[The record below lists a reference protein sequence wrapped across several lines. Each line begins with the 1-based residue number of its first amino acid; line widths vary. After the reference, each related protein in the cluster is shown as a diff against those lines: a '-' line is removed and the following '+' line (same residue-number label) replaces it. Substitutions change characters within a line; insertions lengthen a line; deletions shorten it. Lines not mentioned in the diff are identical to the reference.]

1 MIRYLVPNLIAGKMG
16 INWIVLVFLAVI
28 IIALVLFL
36 IRRNLK
42 DKKTLETFLNHDFNK
57 DKKEEDM
64 L

>member
-1 MIRYLVPNLIAGKMG
+1 MG

-57 DKKEEDM
+57 DKKEDEII
-64 L
+64 